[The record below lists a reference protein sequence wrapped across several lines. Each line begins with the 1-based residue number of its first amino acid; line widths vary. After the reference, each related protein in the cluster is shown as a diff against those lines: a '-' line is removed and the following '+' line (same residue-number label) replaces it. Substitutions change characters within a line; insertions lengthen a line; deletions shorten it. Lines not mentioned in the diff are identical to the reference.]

1 MDLSKIIA
9 VAGRSGLFRV
19 IAQSRQALIVESLE
33 DGRRIPVPSS
43 VKVSSLQEISMFTTG
58 DDVPLTQVL
67 EKLHGVQQ
75 GRGDLDPKAADG
87 ERWANRGAAL
97 PEHDRERIYTSD
109 VRKLFTWYGLLLK
122 SGEFNR
128 KEEPKAAEQKEEEGG
143 KAPRRSAAK
152 AAGAKPAKADAKSAA
167 PKGGAASKPKAT
179 TMRKS
184 AQRGS

>member
-1 MDLSKIIA
+1 MDLSKIIT
-9 VAGRSGLFRV
+9 VAGKPGLFRV

-33 DGRRIPVPSS
+33 DGRRLPVPSS

-75 GRGDLDPKAADG
+75 GRGELDPKAAENELWAKLG
-87 ERWANRGAAL
+87 EVL

-109 VRKLFTWYGLLLK
+109 LRKLFTWYGLLAK
-122 SGEFNR
+122 SGEFDR
-128 KEEPKAAEQKEEEGG
+128 KEEPKAADKKEEDGA
-143 KAPRRSAAK
+143 KAPKKSAAK
-152 AAGAKPAKADAKSAA
+152 SGAAKSAKSDIVA

>member
-33 DGRRIPVPSS
+33 DGKRLPVPSS

-75 GRGDLDPKAADG
+75 GRGELDPKAAEDVLWEKLG
-87 ERWANRGAAL
+87 EAL
-97 PEHDRERIYTSD
+97 PDHDRERIYTSD

-122 SGEFNR
+122 SGEFDR
-128 KEEPKAAEQKEEEGG
+128 KEEPQASEKKEDEG
-143 KAPRRSAAK
+143 KAPKKSAGKSAA
-152 AAGAKPAKADAKSAA
+152 AKPAKADAKAAA